1 MSYETTESINAFSE
15 DDQKLMAQNV
25 IDWLIDFFKW
35 ETYTEEDLME
45 MCCIEDWRQASW
57 GLGFG
62 NQYYPYNGNL
72 IKYIRE
78 RFTPEVSLM
87 TKMLVGG
94 KGDANSCP
102 IANTIRHAFPNSNKV
117 SIEVESSRIHIE
129 DLETFNVVEIPCED
143 SPVDFFVGAFDA
155 GHLPMYEHKEEW
167 EG

>member
-35 ETYTEEDLME
+35 ETYTEEELCEMGIADGVYGLDLLAE
-45 MCCIEDWRQASW
+45 GEFLQ
-57 GLGFG
+57 FVKE
-62 NQYYPYNGNL
+62 N
-72 IKYIRE
+72 
-78 RFTPEVSLM
+78 FTPKESLM

-94 KGDANSCP
+94 KGDAHSCP
-102 IANTIRHAFPNSNKV
+102 IANTIRYAFPNSSKV
-117 SIEVESSRIHIE
+117 RIDVESSRIHIE

-143 SPVDFFVGAFDA
+143 SPVDFFVLAFDA

-167 EG
+167 EE

>member
-72 IKYIRE
+72 IKYIR
-78 RFTPEVSLM
+78 
-87 TKMLVGG
+87 
-94 KGDANSCP
+94 
-102 IANTIRHAFPNSNKV
+102 
-117 SIEVESSRIHIE
+117 
-129 DLETFNVVEIPCED
+129 
-143 SPVDFFVGAFDA
+143 
-155 GHLPMYEHKEEW
+155 
-167 EG
+167 